1 MSSTHTLG
9 RSGPSRW
16 HVLIGGFLAY
26 LFDAMEIILLT
37 IALPVMRQDL
47 ELSINDA
54 GMLAS
59 ATLLGIGL
67 SGVTTGWYSD
77 NFGRRKALLASLI
90 IFGSLTML
98 VASTRD
104 WGLLLLLRFL
114 SGIGLGGVWG
124 IVSAYICETWPPHQ
138 RARATGFVLSS
149 FPVGAGIAALLAGA
163 LLPNWP
169 LLFLL
174 AGISTLIPVLYI
186 FLFVPESAEWK
197 ASKAQR
203 QHCANVTAQ
212 VSISEI
218 FAPQLRR
225 LTLIGTFAATCAVI
239 GFWGASTWLPT
250 YLVQERGLNVSVM
263 SSFIAMLNVGAFIG
277 INAFGLIADH
287 IGKRNATLLS
297 LLGCAV
303 MLAIYSQTRENN
315 LLFWLGP
322 VYAFFYAFASLFAS
336 YFSAQFPVR
345 VRTLGA
351 GFCFNFGRGLAA
363 FAPLLLSSIAASYS
377 LALGLLVC
385 AGFFAVATLSMFFM
399 PADYALGAEG
409 STVEASASGR

>member
-1 MSSTHTLG
+1 MSLSLTSG

-77 NFGRRKALLASLI
+77 NFGRRKALLASLL

-149 FPVGAGIAALLAGA
+149 FPVGAAIAALMAGA

-186 FLFVPESAEWK
+186 LLFVPESAEWK
-197 ASKAQR
+197 ASKVQR
-203 QHCANVTAQ
+203 QHAANVSAH
-212 VSISEI
+212 VSIREI
-218 FAPQLRR
+218 FAPQLLR
-225 LTLIGTFAATCAVI
+225 LTLLGTFAATCAVI

-250 YLVQERGLNVSVM
+250 YLVQERGLNVSMM
-263 SSFIAMLNVGAFIG
+263 SSFMAMLNVGAFIG

-297 LLGCAV
+297 LLGAAV
-303 MLAIYSQTRENN
+303 MLAVYSQTEQNH

-336 YFSAQFPVR
+336 YFSVQYPLR
-345 VRTLGA
+345 VRTLGP

-363 FAPLLLSSIAASYS
+363 FAPLLLSSIASRYS

-385 AGFFAVATLSMFFM
+385 AGFFAVATLSMLFM
-399 PADYALGAEG
+399 PAD
-409 STVEASASGR
+409 TPVEADGSNAEVPATGR